1 MQVIREMRRVES
13 KEITMTVPD
22 EFINED
28 IEITIKKI
36 STVGKQKRK
45 IKKKKSN
52 FDAFRLNTRGF
63 VFNREEAHER

>member
-1 MQVIREMRRVES
+1 MEVIKEIRRALS

-22 EFINED
+22 EFIDED

-36 STVGKQKRK
+36 ATEAHPPKKRR
-45 IKKKKSN
+45 KSDFN
-52 FDAFRLNTRGF
+52 AFRLNTRGF